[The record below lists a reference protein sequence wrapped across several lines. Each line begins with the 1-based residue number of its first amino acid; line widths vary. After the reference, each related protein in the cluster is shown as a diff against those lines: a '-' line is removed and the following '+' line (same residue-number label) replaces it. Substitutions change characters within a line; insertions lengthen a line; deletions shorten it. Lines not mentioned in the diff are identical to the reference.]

1 MTRDQSPKYINI
13 SCSSKSK
20 KKKNNFKK
28 MGRREFQWLEAST
41 LSLPRA
47 WVQSLAEELISHELQ
62 GRVKKKKMETLLLDC
77 SLGVPIPWLLS
88 FLPGGLCPEPA
99 AGF

>member
-13 SCSSKSK
+13 SCSSISPQK
-20 KKKNNFKK
+20 KKSIKK

-41 LSLPRA
+41 LSLSRA

-62 GRVKKKKMETLLLDC
+62 GRVKKKRMETLNKT
-77 SLGVPIPWLLS
+77 
-88 FLPGGLCPEPA
+88 FLQRRHTYGYKA
-99 AGF
+99 